1 MEKLGINLGFLIV
14 QIINFLI
21 ILLVLKVWVY
31 TPLQK
36 ALKKRREAI
45 DKGLEDA
52 RIAAEARENAERD
65 AAGILAEAQNNA
77 ALIIREAK
85 EKAEAAGREVKAGV
99 EVDIAKTRREA
110 LVDVERERERV
121 LGEIRTNVASLA
133 IAAAQKLVGEA
144 LDEKRQHALVAEFF
158 SGIKDGKITVL
169 EGNELKGQNAEILSA
184 LPLTAD
190 EQKVIQGE
198 MHARLGESA
207 EIDFNVD
214 PKLLGGL
221 VLRVGDT
228 LIDGSVSGQIQN
240 LRNTLE

>member
-1 MEKLGINLGFLIV
+1 MEKLGINLGFLVV

-36 ALKKRREAI
+36 ALKKRRETI

-77 ALIIREAK
+77 AQIIRDAK
-85 EKAEAAGREVKAGV
+85 EKAEVAGREVKAGV
-99 EVDIAKTRREA
+99 EADIARTRREA
-110 LVDVERERERV
+110 MVEVERERERV
-121 LGEIRTNVASLA
+121 LGELRTNVASLT
-133 IAAAQKLVGEA
+133 IAAAQKLIGEA
-144 LDEKRQHALVAEFF
+144 LDEKRQHELVAEFF
-158 SGIKDGKITVL
+158 SGVKGGRITVL
-169 EGNELKGQNAEILSA
+169 EGNELKGKKAEVLSA
-184 LPLTAD
+184 LPLTVD

-198 MHARLGESA
+198 MLAKLGESA
-207 EIDFNVD
+207 VIDFNVD

-221 VLRVGDT
+221 VVRVGDT
-228 LIDGSVSGQIQN
+228 VIDGSVAGQIQN